1 MVRANSV
8 LVYSPEFRLYQTGE
22 IHLDGNDVVHRVED
36 MRLIDPVYTVEKLQY
51 PFPVTTAVPYP
62 ENGSRMVA
70 CHEALTRFGLIGD
83 EPGQMRQVPPRPA
96 TADEIARAHSTDY
109 VKSVAALSQ
118 TGGELGESTFV
129 GRGAYESALLS
140 AGAGLTAAEMLH
152 AGTAQNAFVISRPP
166 GHHAAFANAAGFCIF
181 NNVAVTARHC
191 QALGWRKVLVVDWDL
206 HHGDGTQALFYD
218 DPDVL
223 FCSLHQFGP
232 ELYPEKGNFD
242 ETGAGAGAGYTVNL
256 PLPAKTD
263 ADAYLQLF
271 ETVIAKLTVHFK
283 PDIILVS
290 AGYDAHFND
299 TQNLYV
305 WDPAGGLSLT
315 AQTYSRLTEIIAAA
329 AQRYCDGRY
338 IVLLEGG
345 YNLQA
350 LANGAVNTASAML
363 GYGAL
368 ISESIPPNVPV
379 LRLDVEQ
386 YLQTLAAHHPEPGF
400 TA

>member
-1 MVRANSV
+1 MKEIQSA

-22 IHLDGNDVVHRVED
+22 IHLDGNNVVHHVED

-62 ENGSRMVA
+62 ENGSRMVT

-83 EPGQMRQVPPRPA
+83 APGQMRQVPPRLA
-96 TADEIARAHSTDY
+96 TADEIARAHDKNY
-109 VKSVAALSQ
+109 IRHVAELSRS
-118 TGGELGESTFV
+118 GGELGESTFV
-129 GRGAYESALLS
+129 GRGAYHSALLS
-140 AGAGLTAAEMLH
+140 AGAGITAAELLH

-191 QALGWRKVLVVDWDL
+191 QALGWRKVLIVDWDL

-218 DPDVL
+218 DPSVL
-223 FCSLHQFGP
+223 FCSLHQYGP

-242 ETGAGAGAGYTVNL
+242 ETGTGAGIGYTVNL

-263 ADAYLQLF
+263 ADAFLQLF
-271 ETVIAKLTVHFK
+271 EPLITKLSARFE

-315 AQTYSRLTEIIAAA
+315 AQTYSRLTEIIASAA
-329 AQRYCDGRY
+329 ERYCNGRY

-350 LANGAVNTASAML
+350 LANGAVNTAAAML
-363 GYGAL
+363 GYGSL
-368 ISESIPPNVPV
+368 ISENVPPGVPV
-379 LRLDVEQ
+379 LRLDVEAYLRTLTQ
-386 YLQTLAAHHPEPGF
+386 YHPEF
-400 TA
+400 SA